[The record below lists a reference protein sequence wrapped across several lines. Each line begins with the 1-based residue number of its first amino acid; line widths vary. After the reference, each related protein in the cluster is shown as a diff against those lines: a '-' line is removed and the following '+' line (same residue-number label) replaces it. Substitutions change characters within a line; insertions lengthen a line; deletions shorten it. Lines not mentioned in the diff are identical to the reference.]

1 MKKLYIY
8 SDHNRYEYRIEHGDA
23 PFLKIGETLQEVED
37 RVSQQ
42 DGTSQSEPLEIKY
55 VTELPDNVTDHDIHR
70 FFDSKN
76 IPVTRTDKKRE
87 FYEITLKDAVLLINE
102 YLYGSKRPD
111 SYAMRDEQQIAHD
124 KMVSYFKSHSD
135 EPKSEFL
142 LAAKMRFGKNFTLL
156 NVARTLMCKN
166 ILVLTYKPWV
176 FNSLENDIKNHVYF
190 ENYNYIE
197 LFHDRNLSALDKEKT
212 NVIVASAQLSL
223 NETKSYEYNEDKQ
236 MGNLISA
243 IRNNLETLK
252 QYHFDLVVVDEYH
265 YGSSTANFKS
275 LLRELDYQRLVY
287 VSGTAMRDIR
297 SHRFDDEQIFNWT
310 YIDEQQKVGNDMPKM
325 RLFALSLDESI
336 IAEAKKYYT
345 EDEYPKME
353 KLFEVNEDG
362 EFVHKNLVN
371 MTLAQILGKSSQH
384 RKASPFLIDN
394 IETPKHVFCL
404 MPPNVKAISA
414 LSKLIERDYSDRFCV
429 IKASGSD
436 GIRKESQLLK
446 LINKAKAD
454 RKSTITLSCIRFR
467 EGVTIPD
474 WDSVLML
481 DDGKSV
487 VSYFQAIFR
496 CQSQRKEKPLK
507 RECYVFDY
515 NPQRMLM
522 LTYMMTEIQSLT
534 SNESHIDTVSH
545 FLDCAPMVGYDAQN
559 RLYPVDLNHL
569 LSVFFSGNKAVN
581 NGFRSFDKDRNFND
595 DVLAVIDK
603 AYIGLLP
610 SIKSGKARPT
620 LEIVSSSGLE
630 GGKTRKGR
638 KVQKTGEKPE
648 ATELQKLKESLR
660 YVSSRLP
667 EYMFN
672 TIEDEFRLQDILDT
686 KSDTSYTFFRDL
698 CLTDLDVFKELIND
712 GILDKRLM
720 NRLISNYKMEENHFW
735 QERTPDGYDY
745 MSKKYFIDDENDVK
759 TPIELARLMLD
770 KLPEEVWHKKDYT
783 FCDMACKDP
792 SFLLVIKFRLMKGL
806 RDVIPDE
813 SERERHILQ
822 NMLYGLCRT
831 QTQQNFVRRTLHME
845 KCGEHIIYCN
855 NDILEYLNTH
865 TDMPKFDTVVMNP
878 PYKDTLHLKFLEQGF
893 KEAKRK
899 LLTIQP
905 CNWIIKQ
912 MDTGYRGG
920 NSERAVIE
928 NFEEYGATI
937 DLVKGAQFFSAGF
950 LAELSIN
957 YVDKDIPKDK
967 RKITVIGDLSESP
980 TTYSKVGDITKY
992 GDDPLILSMKKK
1004 IVDYIEAHQNGDI
1017 YSHLR
1022 ATPRMKGHC
1031 VISLL
1036 EYNPKRK
1043 WQCVNFS
1050 AIRGHV
1056 NQETGEKEADFYT
1069 LVPKDLKPKQYSEEL
1084 AYYVHFDKK
1093 VEAKNMI
1100 NYLKTDF
1107 VRFALFLTKNDAN
1120 TVNCLRLIPWMDYSK
1135 ELDDKMLFEEFG
1147 FIEKEIERIYQ
1158 LIPDYYGI
1166 RK

>member
-8 SDHNRYEYRIEHGDA
+8 SDHNRYEYRIEHGDS
-23 PFLKIGETLQEVED
+23 PFLKIGETLQEVEE

-55 VTELPDNVTDHDIHR
+55 VTELPDNVSDHDIHR
-70 FFDSKN
+70 FFDSKK

-87 FYEITLKDAVLLINE
+87 FYEITLENAVLLINE

-111 SYAMRDEQQIAHD
+111 SYAMRYEQQIAHD
-124 KMVSYFKSHSD
+124 KMVSYFNSHSD

-156 NVARTLMCKN
+156 NVMRTLICKN

-190 ENYNYIE
+190 ENFNYIE
-197 LFHDRNLSALDKEKT
+197 FFHDRNLSALDKEKT

-236 MGNLISA
+236 IGNLISA
-243 IRNNLETLK
+243 IKNNLETLK

-265 YGSSTANFKS
+265 YGASTTNFKS
-275 LLRELDYQRLVY
+275 LLKELDYQRLVY
-287 VSGTAMRDIR
+287 VSGTAMRDIK
-297 SHRFDDEQIFNWT
+297 SHRFDDEQMFNWT

-353 KLFEVNEDG
+353 KLFEVDENG

-394 IETPKHVFCL
+394 IETPQHLFCL

-414 LSKLIERDYSDRFCV
+414 LAKLIERDYSERFCV

-436 GIRKESQLLK
+436 GVKTESQLLK

-454 RKSTITLSCIRFR
+454 GKSTITLSCIRFR
-467 EGVTIPD
+467 EGVTVPD

-545 FLDCAPMVGYDAQN
+545 FLGCAPMVGYDAQN
-559 RLYPVDLNHL
+559 KLYPVDLNHL

-595 DVLAVIDK
+595 DVLSAIDK

-610 SIKSGKARPT
+610 TIKSGKAKPT
-620 LEIVSSSGLE
+620 TEVVSSSGLE
-630 GGKTRKGR
+630 GGKIRDGR

-660 YVSSRLP
+660 YISSRLP

-686 KSDTSYTFFRDL
+686 KTAASYTFFRDL
-698 CLTDLDVFKELIND
+698 CLTDLDVFKELITD

-720 NRLISNYKMEENHFW
+720 NRLISNYKMEEDHFW
-735 QERTPDGYDY
+735 QERTPDGYEY

-770 KLPEEVWHKKDYT
+770 KLPEKVWHNKDYT

-792 SFLLVIKFRLMKGL
+792 SFLLVIKFRLMEGL

-813 SERERHILQ
+813 SKREHHILQ

-855 NDILEYLNTH
+855 NDILEYLNNH

-878 PYKDTLHLKFLEQGF
+878 PYKDTLHLKFFERGF
-893 KEAKRK
+893 IDARRF

-905 CNWIIKQ
+905 CNWLIKQ
-912 MDTGYRGG
+912 GGTNLRGG
-920 NSERAVIE
+920 NSERTVIE
-928 NFEEYGATI
+928 NVERYGADI
-937 DLVKGAQFFSAGF
+937 DLVNGAQYFSAGL
-950 LAELSIN
+950 LAELSVNLI
-957 YVDKDIPKDK
+957 DKQAVG
-967 RKITVIGDLSESP
+967 RKIRVKGDLSNSV
-980 TTYSKVGDITKY
+980 TIYSKVSDVSKY
-992 GDDPLILSMKKK
+992 GDDPLILSMKDKIMSFIEKK
-1004 IVDYIEAHQNGDI
+1004 DNENLYDKIK
-1017 YSHLR
+1017 
-1022 ATPRMKGHC
+1022 ATPRMLNHC
-1031 VISLL
+1031 SNNSLV
-1036 EYNPKRK
+1036 ENNPDSE
-1043 WQCVNFS
+1043 WFCVNLS

-1056 NQETGEKEADFYT
+1056 NQETGIKEDDFYT
-1069 LVPKDLKPKQYSEEL
+1069 LIPRDRKWEKYSEKL
-1084 AYYVHFDKK
+1084 ALYFHFSSST
-1093 VEAKNMI
+1093 EANNMI
-1100 NYLKTDF
+1100 YYLKTDF

-1120 TVNCLRLIPWMDYSK
+1120 VVNSLKFIPYVDVTKRYDAPQLYTLFDFNK
-1135 ELDDKMLFEEFG
+1135 E
-1147 FIEKEIERIYQ
+1147 EIERIHQ

>member
-8 SDHNRYEYRIEHGDA
+8 SDHNRYEYRIAHGDI
-23 PFLKIGETLQEVED
+23 PFLKIGETMQEVED

-55 VTELPDNVTDHDIHR
+55 VTELPDNVSDHDIHR
-70 FFDSKN
+70 YFDSQN
-76 IPVTRTDKKRE
+76 IPVTRIDKKRE
-87 FYEITLKDAVLLINE
+87 FYEVTLENAVLLINK
-102 YLYGSKRPD
+102 YIYGSKRPD
-111 SYAMRDEQQIAHD
+111 SYAMRDEQQLAHD
-124 KMVSYFKSHSD
+124 KMVSYFTSHS
-135 EPKSEFL
+135 EESKSEFL

-156 NVARTLMCKN
+156 NVVRTLECKN
-166 ILVLTYKPWV
+166 VLVLTYKPWV

-197 LFHDRNLSALDKEKT
+197 LFHDRNLSALDRKKT

-243 IRNNLETLK
+243 IKNNLETLK

-265 YGSSTANFKS
+265 YGASTAKFKS

-287 VSGTAMRDIR
+287 VSGTAMRDIK

-336 IAEAKKYYT
+336 IAEAKKYYS

-394 IETPKHVFCL
+394 IETPQHLFCL

-414 LSKLIERDYSDRFCV
+414 LAKLIERDYSKRFFV

-436 GIRKESQLLK
+436 GIKKESQLLK

-454 RKSTITLSCIRFR
+454 GKSTITLSCIRFR

-487 VSYFQAIFR
+487 ASYFQAIFR

-507 RECYVFDY
+507 KECYVFDY

-545 FLDCAPMVGYDAQN
+545 FLDCAPMVGYNAQN
-559 RLYPVDLNHL
+559 KLYSVDLNHL

-595 DVLAVIDK
+595 DMLAVIDK

-610 SIKSGKARPT
+610 TIKSGKAKPT
-620 LEIVSSSGLE
+620 IEIVSSSGLE
-630 GGKTRKGR
+630 GGKTRERR
-638 KVQKTGEKPE
+638 KVKKTGKKPE
-648 ATELQKLKESLR
+648 TTELQQLKDSLR
-660 YVSSRLP
+660 YISSRLP

-672 TIEDEFRLQDILDT
+672 TIEDEFALQDILDT
-686 KSDTSYTFFRDL
+686 KTDASYTFFRDL

-720 NRLISNYKMEENHFW
+720 NRLISNYKMEEDHFW
-735 QERTPDGYDY
+735 QERTPEGYDY
-745 MSKKYFIDDENDVK
+745 MSKKYFIDDEDNVK

-770 KLPEEVWHKKDYT
+770 KLPDEIWHNKDYT

-792 SFLLVIKFRLMKGL
+792 SFLLVIKFRLMEGL
-806 RDVIPDE
+806 RDIIPDE

-845 KCGEHIIYCN
+845 NCGEHIIYCN
-855 NDILEYLNTH
+855 NDILEYLNNH

-878 PYKDTLHLKFLEQGF
+878 PYKKGIHLGFLQQAINMGRQHVLSIQPAQWLMSEKDMLRMRSGKTQEYCIKYLDKQGAEIKLVDGQRFFDAEIASYLGIFNIDKTTTQDIIVEDALGLVTQYSSVSSVSKYGNSTVYTGLKSKILEVAKKDNLHLHV
-893 KEAKRK
+893 RV
-899 LLTIQP
+899 TS
-905 CNWIIKQ
+905 
-912 MDTGYRGG
+912 R
-920 NSERAVIE
+920 
-928 NFEEYGATI
+928 
-937 DLVKGAQFFSAGF
+937 F
-950 LAELSIN
+950 LAN
-957 YVDKDIPKDK
+957 KTFPFDDNPKDK
-967 RKITVIGDLSESP
+967 YFVRI
-980 TTYSKVGDITKY
+980 
-992 GDDPLILSMKKK
+992 
-1004 IVDYIEAHQNGDI
+1004 A
-1017 YSHLR
+1017 R
-1022 ATPRMKGHC
+1022 
-1031 VISLL
+1031 
-1036 EYNPKRK
+1036 
-1043 WQCVNFS
+1043 
-1050 AIRGHV
+1050 IRGHV
-1056 NQETGEKEADFYT
+1056 AKNGYQDDFYT
-1069 LVPKDLKPKQYSEEL
+1069 IIPEDRGVDTDVKEATMYFG
-1084 AYYVHFDKK
+1084 FDSKK
-1093 VEAKNMI
+1093 EAQNFI
-1100 NYLKTDF
+1100 TYLKTDF
-1107 VRFALFLTKNDAN
+1107 VRFALSMYKLNTSLDTGELYAIPWLDFSKKWDDKKLRIRFSLTKDE
-1120 TVNCLRLIPWMDYSK
+1120 ID
-1135 ELDDKMLFEEFG
+1135 
-1147 FIEKEIERIYQ
+1147 FIQ
-1158 LIPDYYGI
+1158 SSIPDFYGI

>member
-8 SDHNRYEYRIEHGDA
+8 SDHNRYEYRIEHGDS
-23 PFLKIGETLQEVED
+23 PFLKIGETLQEVEE

-55 VTELPDNVTDHDIHR
+55 VTELPDNVSDHDIHR
-70 FFDSKN
+70 FFDSKK

-87 FYEITLKDAVLLINE
+87 FYEITLENAVLLINE

-111 SYAMRDEQQIAHD
+111 SYAMRYEQQIAHD
-124 KMVSYFKSHSD
+124 KMVSYFNSHSD

-156 NVARTLMCKN
+156 NVMRTLICKN

-190 ENYNYIE
+190 ENFNYIE
-197 LFHDRNLSALDKEKT
+197 FFHDRNLSALDKEKT

-236 MGNLISA
+236 IGNLISA
-243 IRNNLETLK
+243 IKNNLETLK

-265 YGSSTANFKS
+265 YGASTTNFKS
-275 LLRELDYQRLVY
+275 LLKELDYQRLVY
-287 VSGTAMRDIR
+287 VSGTAMRDIK
-297 SHRFDDEQIFNWT
+297 SHRFDDEQMFNWT

-353 KLFEVNEDG
+353 KLFEVDENG

-394 IETPKHVFCL
+394 IETPQHLFCL

-414 LSKLIERDYSDRFCV
+414 LAKLIERDYSERFCV

-436 GIRKESQLLK
+436 GVKTESQLLK

-454 RKSTITLSCIRFR
+454 GKSTITLSCIRFR
-467 EGVTIPD
+467 EGVTVPD

-545 FLDCAPMVGYDAQN
+545 FLGCAPMVGYDAQN
-559 RLYPVDLNHL
+559 KLYPVDLNHL

-595 DVLAVIDK
+595 DVLSAIDK

-610 SIKSGKARPT
+610 TIKSGKAKPT
-620 LEIVSSSGLE
+620 TEVVSSSGLE
-630 GGKTRKGR
+630 GGKIRDGR

-660 YVSSRLP
+660 YISSRLP

-686 KSDTSYTFFRDL
+686 KTAASYTFFRDL
-698 CLTDLDVFKELIND
+698 CLTDLDVFKELITD

-720 NRLISNYKMEENHFW
+720 NRLISNYKMEEDHFW
-735 QERTPDGYDY
+735 QERTPDGYEY

-770 KLPEEVWHKKDYT
+770 KLPEKVWHNKDYT

-792 SFLLVIKFRLMKGL
+792 SFLLVIKFRLMEGL

-813 SERERHILQ
+813 SKREHHILQ

-855 NDILEYLNTH
+855 NDILEYLNNH

-878 PYKDTLHLKFLEQGF
+878 PYKDTLHLKFFERGF
-893 KEAKRK
+893 IDARRF

-905 CNWIIKQ
+905 CNWLIKQ
-912 MDTGYRGG
+912 GGTNLRGG
-920 NSERAVIE
+920 NSERTVIE
-928 NFEEYGATI
+928 NVERYGADI
-937 DLVKGAQFFSAGF
+937 DLVNGAQYFSAGL
-950 LAELSIN
+950 LAELSVNLI
-957 YVDKDIPKDK
+957 DKQAKG
-967 RKITVIGDLSESP
+967 RKIRVKGDLSKSV
-980 TTYSKVGDITKY
+980 TTYSKVSDVSKY
-992 GDDPLILSMKKK
+992 GDDPLILSMKDK
-1004 IVDYIEAHQNGDI
+1004 IMSYIEKKENENLYDKI
-1017 YSHLR
+1017 K
-1022 ATPRMKGHC
+1022 ATPRMLNHC
-1031 VISLL
+1031 SNNSLV
-1036 EYNPKRK
+1036 ENDPDYE
-1043 WQCVNFS
+1043 WCCVNLS

-1056 NQETGEKEADFYT
+1056 NQDTGIKEDDFYT
-1069 LVPKDLKPKQYSEEL
+1069 LIPRDRKWEKYSEKL
-1084 AYYVHFDKK
+1084 ALYFHFSNPT
-1093 VEAKNMI
+1093 EANNMI
-1100 NYLKTDF
+1100 YYLKTDF

-1120 TVNCLRLIPWMDYSK
+1120 VVNCLKFIPYIDVTKRFDDPKLYTLFDFNK
-1135 ELDDKMLFEEFG
+1135 E
-1147 FIEKEIERIYQ
+1147 EIERIHQ

>member
-8 SDHNRYEYRIEHGDA
+8 SDHNRYEYRIAHGDI
-23 PFLKIGETLQEVED
+23 PFLKIGETMQEVED

-55 VTELPDNVTDHDIHR
+55 VTELPDNVSDHDIHR
-70 FFDSKN
+70 YFDSQN
-76 IPVTRTDKKRE
+76 IPVTRIDKKRE
-87 FYEITLKDAVLLINE
+87 FYEVTLENAVLLINK
-102 YLYGSKRPD
+102 YIYGSKRPD
-111 SYAMRDEQQIAHD
+111 SYAMRDEQQLAHD
-124 KMVSYFKSHSD
+124 KMVSYFTSHS
-135 EPKSEFL
+135 EESKSEFL

-156 NVARTLMCKN
+156 NVVRTLECKN
-166 ILVLTYKPWV
+166 VLVLTYKPWV

-197 LFHDRNLSALDKEKT
+197 LFHDRNLSALDRKKT

-243 IRNNLETLK
+243 IKNNLETLK

-265 YGSSTANFKS
+265 YGASTAKFKS

-287 VSGTAMRDIR
+287 VSGTAMRDIK

-336 IAEAKKYYT
+336 IAEAKKYYS

-394 IETPKHVFCL
+394 IETPQHLFCL

-414 LSKLIERDYSDRFCV
+414 LAKLIERDYSKRFFV

-436 GIRKESQLLK
+436 GIKKESQLLK

-454 RKSTITLSCIRFR
+454 GKSTITLSCIRFR

-507 RECYVFDY
+507 KECYVFDY

-545 FLDCAPMVGYDAQN
+545 FLDCAPMVGYNAQN
-559 RLYPVDLNHL
+559 KLYSVDLNHL

-595 DVLAVIDK
+595 DMLAVIDK

-610 SIKSGKARPT
+610 TIKSGKAKPT
-620 LEIVSSSGLE
+620 IEIVSSSGLE
-630 GGKTRKGR
+630 GGKTRERR
-638 KVQKTGEKPE
+638 KVKKTGKKPE
-648 ATELQKLKESLR
+648 TTELQQLKDSLR
-660 YVSSRLP
+660 YISSRLP

-672 TIEDEFRLQDILDT
+672 TIEDEFALQDILDT
-686 KSDTSYTFFRDL
+686 KTDASYTFFRDL

-720 NRLISNYKMEENHFW
+720 NRLISNYKMEEDHFW
-735 QERTPDGYDY
+735 QERTPEGYDY
-745 MSKKYFIDDENDVK
+745 MSKKYFIDDEDNVK

-770 KLPEEVWHKKDYT
+770 KLPDEIWHNKDYT

-792 SFLLVIKFRLMKGL
+792 SFLLVIKFRLMEGL
-806 RDVIPDE
+806 RDIIPDE

-845 KCGEHIIYCN
+845 NCGEHIIYCN
-855 NDILEYLNTH
+855 NDILEYLNNH

-878 PYKDTLHLKFLEQGF
+878 PYKKGIHLGFLQQAINMGRQHVLSIQPAQWLMSEKDMLRMRSGKTQEYCIKYLDKQGAEIKLVDGQRFFDAEIASYLGIFNIDKTTTQDIIVEDALGLVTQYSSVSSVSKYGNSTVYTGLKSKILEVAKKDNLHLHV
-893 KEAKRK
+893 RV
-899 LLTIQP
+899 TS
-905 CNWIIKQ
+905 
-912 MDTGYRGG
+912 R
-920 NSERAVIE
+920 
-928 NFEEYGATI
+928 
-937 DLVKGAQFFSAGF
+937 F
-950 LAELSIN
+950 LAN
-957 YVDKDIPKDK
+957 KTFPFDDNPKDK
-967 RKITVIGDLSESP
+967 YFVRI
-980 TTYSKVGDITKY
+980 
-992 GDDPLILSMKKK
+992 
-1004 IVDYIEAHQNGDI
+1004 A
-1017 YSHLR
+1017 R
-1022 ATPRMKGHC
+1022 
-1031 VISLL
+1031 
-1036 EYNPKRK
+1036 
-1043 WQCVNFS
+1043 
-1050 AIRGHV
+1050 IRGHV
-1056 NQETGEKEADFYT
+1056 AKNGYQDDFYT
-1069 LVPKDLKPKQYSEEL
+1069 IIPEDRGVDTDVKEATMYFG
-1084 AYYVHFDKK
+1084 FDSKK
-1093 VEAKNMI
+1093 EAQNFI
-1100 NYLKTDF
+1100 TYLKTDF
-1107 VRFALFLTKNDAN
+1107 VRFALSMYKLNTSLDTGELYAIPWLDFSKKWDDKKLRIRFSLTKDE
-1120 TVNCLRLIPWMDYSK
+1120 ID
-1135 ELDDKMLFEEFG
+1135 
-1147 FIEKEIERIYQ
+1147 FIQ
-1158 LIPDYYGI
+1158 SSIPDFYGI

>member
-8 SDHNRYEYRIEHGDA
+8 SDHNRYEYRIEHGDS
-23 PFLKIGETLQEVED
+23 PFLKIGETLQEVEE

-55 VTELPDNVTDHDIHR
+55 VTELPDHVSDHDIHR
-70 FFDSKN
+70 FFDSKK

-87 FYEITLKDAVLLINE
+87 FYEITLENAVLLINE

-111 SYAMRDEQQIAHD
+111 SYAMRYEQQIAHD
-124 KMVSYFKSHSD
+124 KMVSYFNSHSD

-156 NVARTLMCKN
+156 NVMRTLICKN

-190 ENYNYIE
+190 ENFNYIE
-197 LFHDRNLSALDKEKT
+197 FFHDRNLSALDKEKT

-236 MGNLISA
+236 IGNLISA
-243 IRNNLETLK
+243 IKNNLETLK

-265 YGSSTANFKS
+265 YGASTTNFKS
-275 LLRELDYQRLVY
+275 LLKELDYQRLVY
-287 VSGTAMRDIR
+287 VSGTAMRDIK
-297 SHRFDDEQIFNWT
+297 SHRFDDEQMFNWT

-353 KLFEVNEDG
+353 KLFEVDENG

-394 IETPKHVFCL
+394 IETPQHLFCL

-414 LSKLIERDYSDRFCV
+414 LAKLIERDYSERFCV

-436 GIRKESQLLK
+436 GVKTESQLLK

-454 RKSTITLSCIRFR
+454 GKSTITLSCIRFR
-467 EGVTIPD
+467 EGVTVPD

-545 FLDCAPMVGYDAQN
+545 FLGCAPMVGYDAQN
-559 RLYPVDLNHL
+559 KLYPVDLNHL

-595 DVLAVIDK
+595 DVLSAIDK

-610 SIKSGKARPT
+610 TIKSGKAKPT
-620 LEIVSSSGLE
+620 TEVVSSSGLE
-630 GGKTRKGR
+630 GGKIRDGR

-660 YVSSRLP
+660 YISSRLP

-686 KSDTSYTFFRDL
+686 KTAASYTFFRDL
-698 CLTDLDVFKELIND
+698 CLTDLDVFKELITD

-720 NRLISNYKMEENHFW
+720 NRLISNYKMEEDHFW
-735 QERTPDGYDY
+735 QERTPDGYEY

-770 KLPEEVWHKKDYT
+770 KLPEKVWHNKDYT

-792 SFLLVIKFRLMKGL
+792 SFLLVIKFRLMEGL

-813 SERERHILQ
+813 SKREHHILQ

-855 NDILEYLNTH
+855 NDILEYLNNH

-878 PYKDTLHLKFLEQGF
+878 PYKDTLHLKFFERGF
-893 KEAKRK
+893 IDARRF

-905 CNWIIKQ
+905 CNWLIKQ
-912 MDTGYRGG
+912 GGTNLRGG
-920 NSERAVIE
+920 NSERTVIE
-928 NFEEYGATI
+928 NVERYGADI
-937 DLVKGAQFFSAGF
+937 DLVNGAQYFSAGL
-950 LAELSIN
+950 LAELSVNLI
-957 YVDKDIPKDK
+957 DKQAKG
-967 RKITVIGDLSESP
+967 RKIRVKGDLSKSV
-980 TTYSKVGDITKY
+980 TTYSKVSDVSKY
-992 GDDPLILSMKKK
+992 GDDPLILSMKDK
-1004 IVDYIEAHQNGDI
+1004 IMSYIEKKENENLYDKI
-1017 YSHLR
+1017 K
-1022 ATPRMKGHC
+1022 ATPRMLNHC
-1031 VISLL
+1031 SNNSLV
-1036 EYNPKRK
+1036 ENDPDYE
-1043 WQCVNFS
+1043 WCCVNLS

-1056 NQETGEKEADFYT
+1056 NQDTGIKEDDFYT
-1069 LVPKDLKPKQYSEEL
+1069 LIPRDRKWEKYSEKL
-1084 AYYVHFDKK
+1084 ALYFHFSNPT
-1093 VEAKNMI
+1093 EANNMI
-1100 NYLKTDF
+1100 YYLKTDF

-1120 TVNCLRLIPWMDYSK
+1120 VVNCLKFIPYIDVTKRFDDPKLYTLFDFNK
-1135 ELDDKMLFEEFG
+1135 E
-1147 FIEKEIERIYQ
+1147 EIERIHQ

>member
-8 SDHNRYEYRIEHGDA
+8 SDHNRYEYRIAHGDI
-23 PFLKIGETLQEVED
+23 PFLKIGETMQEVED

-55 VTELPDNVTDHDIHR
+55 VTELPDNVSDHDIHR
-70 FFDSKN
+70 YFDSQN
-76 IPVTRTDKKRE
+76 IPVTRIDKKRE
-87 FYEITLKDAVLLINE
+87 FYEVTLENAVLLINK
-102 YLYGSKRPD
+102 YIYGSKRPD
-111 SYAMRDEQQIAHD
+111 SYAMRDEQQLAHD
-124 KMVSYFKSHSD
+124 KMVSYFTSHS
-135 EPKSEFL
+135 EESKSEFL

-156 NVARTLMCKN
+156 NVVRTLECKN
-166 ILVLTYKPWV
+166 VLVLTYKPWV

-197 LFHDRNLSALDKEKT
+197 LFHDRNLSALDRKKT

-265 YGSSTANFKS
+265 YGASTANFKS

-287 VSGTAMRDIR
+287 VSGTAMRDIK

-336 IAEAKKYYT
+336 IAEAKKYYS

-394 IETPKHVFCL
+394 IETPQHLFCL

-414 LSKLIERDYSDRFCV
+414 LAKLIERDYSKRFFV

-436 GIRKESQLLK
+436 GIKKESQLLK

-454 RKSTITLSCIRFR
+454 GKSTITLSCIRFR

-487 VSYFQAIFR
+487 ASYFQAIFR

-545 FLDCAPMVGYDAQN
+545 FLDCAPMVGYNAQN
-559 RLYPVDLNHL
+559 KLYSVDLNHL

-595 DVLAVIDK
+595 DMLAVIDK

-610 SIKSGKARPT
+610 TIKSGKAKPT
-620 LEIVSSSGLE
+620 IEIVSSSGLE
-630 GGKTRKGR
+630 GGKTRERR
-638 KVQKTGEKPE
+638 KVKKTGKKPE
-648 ATELQKLKESLR
+648 TTELQQLKDSLR
-660 YVSSRLP
+660 YISSRLP

-672 TIEDEFRLQDILDT
+672 TIEDEFALQDILDT
-686 KSDTSYTFFRDL
+686 KTDASYTFFRDL

-720 NRLISNYKMEENHFW
+720 NRLISNYKMEEDHFW
-735 QERTPDGYDY
+735 QERTPEGYDY
-745 MSKKYFIDDENDVK
+745 MSKKYFIDDEDNVK

-770 KLPEEVWHKKDYT
+770 KLPDEIWHNKDYT

-792 SFLLVIKFRLMKGL
+792 SFLLVIKFRLMEGL
-806 RDVIPDE
+806 RDIIPDE

-845 KCGEHIIYCN
+845 NCGEHIIYCN
-855 NDILEYLNTH
+855 NDILEYLNNH

-878 PYKDTLHLKFLEQGF
+878 PYKKGIHLGFLQQAINMGRQHVLSIQPAQWLMSEKDMLRMRSGKTQEYCIKYLDKQGAEIKLVDGQRFFDAEIASYLGIFNIDKTTTQDIIVEDALGLVTQYSSVSSVSKYGNSTVYTGLKSKILEVAKKDNLHLHV
-893 KEAKRK
+893 RV
-899 LLTIQP
+899 TS
-905 CNWIIKQ
+905 
-912 MDTGYRGG
+912 R
-920 NSERAVIE
+920 
-928 NFEEYGATI
+928 
-937 DLVKGAQFFSAGF
+937 F
-950 LAELSIN
+950 LAN
-957 YVDKDIPKDK
+957 KTFPFDDNPKDK
-967 RKITVIGDLSESP
+967 YFVRI
-980 TTYSKVGDITKY
+980 
-992 GDDPLILSMKKK
+992 
-1004 IVDYIEAHQNGDI
+1004 A
-1017 YSHLR
+1017 R
-1022 ATPRMKGHC
+1022 
-1031 VISLL
+1031 
-1036 EYNPKRK
+1036 
-1043 WQCVNFS
+1043 
-1050 AIRGHV
+1050 IRGHV
-1056 NQETGEKEADFYT
+1056 AKNGYQDDFYT
-1069 LVPKDLKPKQYSEEL
+1069 IIPEDRGVDTDVKEATMYFG
-1084 AYYVHFDKK
+1084 FDSKK
-1093 VEAKNMI
+1093 EAQNFI
-1100 NYLKTDF
+1100 TYLKTDF
-1107 VRFALFLTKNDAN
+1107 VRFALSMYKLNTSLDTGELYAIPWLDFSKKWDDKKLRIRFSLTKDE
-1120 TVNCLRLIPWMDYSK
+1120 ID
-1135 ELDDKMLFEEFG
+1135 
-1147 FIEKEIERIYQ
+1147 FIQ
-1158 LIPDYYGI
+1158 SSIPDFYGI